1 MITQQFPYVSY
12 SREEDSD
19 IIYAEFPSG
28 IKVDISVARELVAN
42 RLDFSQNRKHY
53 YVLDISNVKEITT
66 DAKDFM
72 QSPEGGL
79 KNILGGAFIATN
91 PISNL
96 IANIFVKTRMNFH
109 ARVFLSKREA
119 LNWINEE
126 KKKIISEK

>member
-109 ARVFLSKREA
+109 ARVFLNKREA